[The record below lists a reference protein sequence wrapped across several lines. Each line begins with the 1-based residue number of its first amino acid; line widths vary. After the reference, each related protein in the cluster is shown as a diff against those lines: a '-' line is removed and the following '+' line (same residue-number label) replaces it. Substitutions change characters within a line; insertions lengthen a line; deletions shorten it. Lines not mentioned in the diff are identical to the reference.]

1 MQQDLKIWKVTND
14 CSPFPPKTL
23 RGDQSQCLDIAPNQ
37 CMIFWDTVFLATV
50 KGILADLSDP
60 YPSSATVWISST
72 WVLATL
78 VQYHTPSQTLLPTY
92 MGEVCLLAQ
101 DRQNQVR
108 FCNID
113 YICRKR
119 RLSWWKNSPF
129 CFWRNLWWTVTP
141 TFCLQVNPWTGFNYI
156 IFRGTVCDQ
165 GLKDQSYSL
174 FWLHTDLSF
183 VSTLQIPTTSACL
196 VWGKEKSNTDFSQSR
211 IPLPSPIHY

>member
-1 MQQDLKIWKVTND
+1 MSRHSTQSVHDILGHGIFSYSEGDPCWSIWPISLICN
-14 CSPFPPKTL
+14 S
-23 RGDQSQCLDIAPNQ
+23 LD
-37 CMIFWDTVFLATV
+37 FLSLGLGYSCAV
-50 KGILADLSDP
+50 S
-60 YPSSATVWISST
+60 
-72 WVLATL
+72 
-78 VQYHTPSQTLLPTY
+78 TPSQTLLPTY

-119 RLSWWKNSPF
+119 RLTWWKNSPF
-129 CFWRNLWWTVTP
+129 CFWRNLWWRVIP

-174 FWLHTDLSF
+174 LWVHTDLSF
-183 VSTLQIPTTSACL
+183 VSTLQIPTTSAWCEAKRKAMLTSVRAESLCL
-196 VWGKEKSNTDFSQSR
+196 
-211 IPLPSPIHY
+211 PLGLSITRWVQVQGR